1 MCIRDR
7 LVNTAE
13 RAVYRGNKVQ
23 KQLIIPKM
31 DSRKLNAKMEE
42 AKKLSKMEIIENDEK
57 KYDELRRLII
67 DINAI
72 VDQLREIYSVTEGL

>member
-1 MCIRDR
+1 MNE
-7 LVNTAE
+7 V
-13 RAVYRGNKVQ
+13 
-23 KQLIIPKM
+23 
-31 DSRKLNAKMEE
+31 SKLAKI
-42 AKKLSKMEIIENDEK
+42 EIIENDEK

>member
-1 MCIRDR
+1 
-7 LVNTAE
+7 
-13 RAVYRGNKVQ
+13 
-23 KQLIIPKM
+23 
-31 DSRKLNAKMEE
+31 
-42 AKKLSKMEIIENDEK
+42 MEIIENDDK